1 MTCKSG
7 LTLMKNNDTNKF
19 VDIVNAIGEPEFCH
33 CLLASFQHFI
43 EFDSASA
50 IHYRKDHVPELLYA
64 DLTPS
69 EQTIFHARFLHG
81 AYVASPAYQAYMQH
95 AESGIYPWHTL
106 MPEGFKDSQMYET
119 YYRPSRIEDLL
130 YLFVD
135 CGELGYVQM
144 SMGRYAPN
152 PVFQEADIEEVNA
165 VSDTIIG
172 LFKKHMEMSQLKHTQ
187 QAQPLSSLVLDRVNA
202 LLDNFEPE
210 LLTKREQQIAK
221 LVIMGHSSQSAADIL
236 CISPGTERVH
246 RAKLYAKMNLRSNSE
261 LFSYFL
267 EKLTQAGD
275 EN

>member
-1 MTCKSG
+1 
-7 LTLMKNNDTNKF
+7 MKNNDINRF
-19 VDIVNAIGEPEFCH
+19 VDIVNAIGEPEFCQ
-33 CLLASFQHFI
+33 CLLAYLQNFI

-69 EQTIFHARFLHG
+69 EQNIFHARFLHG
-81 AYVASPAYQAYMQH
+81 AYVASPAYQAYMHH
-95 AESGIYPWHTL
+95 AESGVYPWHTL

-119 YYRPSRIEDLL
+119 YYRPSCIEDLL

-135 CGELGYVQM
+135 CGQLGYVQL
-144 SMGRYAPN
+144 SVGRSAPN
-152 PVFQEADIEEVNA
+152 PLFESADIEVFKA
-165 VSDTIIG
+165 VSDILIG
-172 LFKKHMEMSQLKHTQ
+172 LLKKHLEMSEFKHIQ
-187 QAQPLSSLVLDRVNA
+187 QAQPLSSLVLDRVNM
-202 LLDNFEPE
+202 LLDNFEPD

-246 RAKLYAKMNLRSNSE
+246 RAKLYAKMSLRSNSE

-267 EKLTQAGD
+267 DKLTQESDGL
-275 EN
+275 

>member
-1 MTCKSG
+1 
-7 LTLMKNNDTNKF
+7 MKNNDTNKF

-33 CLLASFQHFI
+33 CLLAYFQHFI

-144 SMGRYAPN
+144 SMGRY
-152 PVFQEADIEEVNA
+152 
-165 VSDTIIG
+165 
-172 LFKKHMEMSQLKHTQ
+172 FKRRILKKLMRL
-187 QAQPLSSLVLDRVNA
+187 AIP
-202 LLDNFEPE
+202 LLDYS
-210 LLTKREQQIAK
+210 KSIWK
-221 LVIMGHSSQSAADIL
+221 
-236 CISPGTERVH
+236 
-246 RAKLYAKMNLRSNSE
+246 
-261 LFSYFL
+261 
-267 EKLTQAGD
+267 
-275 EN
+275 

>member
-1 MTCKSG
+1 
-7 LTLMKNNDTNKF
+7 MKNNDSNKF
-19 VDIVNAIGEPEFCH
+19 VDIINAIGELAFCR
-33 CLLASFQHFI
+33 CLLTYFQGFI

-64 DLTPS
+64 DLTSS
-69 EQTIFHARFLHG
+69 EQTIFNARFLHG
-81 AYVASPAYQAYMQH
+81 AYVASPAYQAYMQN
-95 AESGIYPWHTL
+95 AKSGVYPWHSL
-106 MPEGFKDSQMYET
+106 MPKGFKESQMYET
-119 YYRPSRIEDLL
+119 YYRPSCIEDLL

-144 SMGRYAPN
+144 SMGRYAPS
-152 PVFQEADIEEVNA
+152 PLFQPADIEGINA
-165 VSDTIIG
+165 VSDILIG
-172 LFKKHMEMSQLKHTQ
+172 LFKKHMEMSDLKQTLR
-187 QAQPLSSLVLDRVNA
+187 AQPLSSLVLDRVNA
-202 LLDNFEPE
+202 LLDNFEPD

-267 EKLTQAGD
+267 DKLTRESDGL
-275 EN
+275 